1 MKTYLLADPLRY
13 AEMMTEELR
22 QNFLIEGLFAPGRVV
37 LNYIDLDRT
46 VVGSAVPVASPI
58 PLGTDD
64 SLRAEYFTERREL
77 GVLNVGGRGSIIAA
91 GKSYEMDHLDCLYI
105 GRGTRDVS
113 FASTEPGKPAH
124 YYLISYPAH
133 ASHPTMQAKK
143 AQAAAVNLGT
153 PATCNQRTIFKYI
166 HAEGIKS
173 CQLVMG
179 FTQLAV
185 GSAWNTM
192 PPHTH
197 MRRSEVYLY
206 FNMAA
211 DARVFH
217 FMGPPLET
225 RHLVVADRQAVVSP
239 SWSIHSGVGTGQ
251 YSFCWAM
258 GGENQTFDDMDGL
271 PIAIL
276 K

>member
-1 MKTYLLADPLRY
+1 MKTYLMADPLRY

-22 QNFLIEGLFAPGRVV
+22 QTFLIDNLFAPGRVA
-37 LNYIDLDRT
+37 LNYVDLDRT
-46 VVGSAVPVASPI
+46 VIGSAVPTSNALA
-58 PLGTDD
+58 LGTDD
-64 SLRAEYFTERREL
+64 ALRAEYFTERREL
-77 GVLNVGGRGSIIAA
+77 GVLNIGGKGAITAA
-91 GKSYEMDHLDCLYI
+91 GKSYEMDNLDCLYI

-113 FASTEPGKPAH
+113 FASADAAKPAQ
-124 YYLISYPAH
+124 YYLVSYPAH
-133 ASHPTMQAKK
+133 AAHPTVQAKK

-166 HAEGIKS
+166 HPDGIKS

-197 MRRSEVYLY
+197 MRRSEVYMY

-225 RHLVVADRQAVVSP
+225 RHLLIADRQVAISP
-239 SWSIHSGVGTGQ
+239 SWSIHCGVGTGP

-271 PIAIL
+271 PIPIL
-276 K
+276 R